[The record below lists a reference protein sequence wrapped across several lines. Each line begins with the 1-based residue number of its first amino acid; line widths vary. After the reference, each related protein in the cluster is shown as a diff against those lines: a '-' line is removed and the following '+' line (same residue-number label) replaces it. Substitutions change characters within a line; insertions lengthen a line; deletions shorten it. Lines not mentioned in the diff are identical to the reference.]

1 MKRQQYTFMTF
12 AFIAFTF
19 FSCHK
24 STAAEPKI
32 IEANKVVLTD
42 TIFKTGADDYKT
54 YNPVLRGFKNVA
66 VVANQS
72 SMVNYAP
79 NLKDDSSYY
88 TAAPTSSI
96 HLVDFL
102 IANDVK
108 LTKIMA
114 PEHGFRGTADAGEH
128 INDSKDSKTG
138 LPILSLYGANKKP
151 SAAQLK
157 DVDCVVFDLQ
167 DVGVRFYTYISTL
180 HYIMESCAE
189 NNIKLIVLDRPNPNG
204 NIVDGPVLDM
214 QYKSFVGMHPVPVL
228 HGMTMGEYA
237 KMINGEKWL
246 ANGVQ
251 CDLSVV
257 PCLAYTKDM
266 FYDLPVKP
274 SPNLPNAKAI
284 NLYASLCLFEGTNVS
299 VGRGTDKQFQVYGSP
314 YMSKS
319 SHSFTPVPNEGAK
332 DPVHNGKLCYGE
344 DLSKRPNV
352 KQLELMWLMKAYLKT
367 KNKSRFFNSFFTKLA
382 GSPKLQQQIISGMTE
397 DDIRTTWETDLFNYK
412 KMRTPYLIYNY

>member
-24 STAAEPKI
+24 TIAAEPKI
-32 IEANKVVLTD
+32 NEANKVVLTD

-88 TAAPTSSI
+88 TVAPTSSI

-108 LTKIMA
+108 LSKIMA

-274 SPNLPNAKAI
+274 SPNLPNAKSI